1 MEKTLQHKIALDYW
15 VDVATTISPAPLSAT
30 HQLAAPAEQVYA
42 FTLND
47 ASAASLKKICQDKD
61 AGIYTFLL
69 AAFHLL
75 IQRYTHTN
83 TSLIACAAPAVSAAS
98 DATLPLFLTASTH
111 EDLPVKQLLTA
122 MQTTLKGAYSHREY
136 SFERF
141 SEKYTAHQGDITTL
155 FSYAFSYAP
164 FTPECDFPVSSRIRL
179 HIEKTAQSFTCHF
192 YYQASYAGWL
202 IQQLGR
208 HFFQVLDTIT
218 GNPAIPSN
226 AISLLSET
234 EYDHIIRDF
243 NDNVLPA
250 AVNPN
255 VYEQFVQQAN
265 RQPDHAALQYNG
277 VTVSY
282 KALQE
287 KSSYIAAHLFTAGIE
302 KGHIVAILC
311 ERSQYMIMGILGT
324 IQAAA
329 TYLPIDPEA
338 PDERIQYILRDS
350 RATVVLTTRHYY
362 DSRSVLFEN
371 RASSVILLDEA
382 ISIPLPA
389 PSFPAI
395 SKEDTAYVIYTS
407 GSTGQPKGVQ
417 LLHGG
422 LSNTI
427 AGINNCYTTPI
438 NNSDRCLAIAN
449 IAFDASV
456 AEIFLALTGGAT
468 LVILDKEQLFDP
480 VALAAVIIGEG
491 ITMSYVPPVLLQAL
505 YHALLSSGQPI
516 PLQRLFV
523 GVEAIQDTLLYDY
536 TNLIPGI
543 DIGNFYGPS
552 EASITCT
559 GFRYIPEAPKGEPV
573 SIGKPLVNARIYIL
587 DESLQVVPIGVPGAL
602 YIAGAGVGAGYLHND
617 VLTATRFV
625 SDPFHPGEQMYQSGD
640 LAKWDVEGN
649 LHFIGRSDD
658 QVKIRGYRIEIGEVE
673 SALRQLPSIK
683 EAVVCTFEDESATKY
698 LCGYYVPATAINT
711 TIIREALAK
720 VLPDYMIPS
729 RFIQLDSIPM
739 TSNGKT
745 DRRRLPVPTAVVR
758 ELTAADLPANAIEE
772 QLVHLWQNLLGTPML
787 SVHDNF
793 FELGGHSLK
802 AAKLVTLLLRDF
814 QVEIPLRQIF
824 ALRTIRRL
832 AAYIATADKTVTTD
846 IPVAPVADY
855 YPASYAQRRLYLGYL
870 LNKDIANY
878 NIPISYTIK
887 GALDIKRLE
896 KAFRQLISRHAA
908 LRTGFKAID
917 GMVVQEIQETV
928 TFELPVRRDS
938 DNNVAAILR
947 TFVQPFD
954 LSRPPLLRAGIVEHA
969 ADSYTL
975 LFDMH
980 HIVSDGTSIDI
991 LLKELSQLYNG
1002 AALAP
1007 LKIQYKDY
1015 SVWLTHYRQG
1025 SLFEQQKQYWLT
1037 TFADQ
1042 TDTAAFPLDYPRPD
1056 QNTFEGEHLYFPI
1069 SKEIT
1074 AGLKKAG
1081 QQADSTLFLL
1091 TLAAYKVLLY
1101 KYSSQPDV
1109 VVGTLVAG
1117 RTHPDVNG
1125 LIGMFVN
1132 TLPLKTQIASEQP
1145 FTALLEQLKEC
1156 FFKGLDNQLYP
1167 LEELVEALNLD
1178 RIPGKHPIFDT
1189 LFAYQNLELE
1199 DLQLQGLQLQPTDV
1213 DSNAVKYDLSIE
1225 VREVGDAMEVLF
1237 SYSKDLFK
1245 SATIRR
1251 MAGHYINILRTVAAR
1266 PATEIR
1272 NISLMDDAER
1282 ELVFSTFN
1290 DTYKEYKKGTIHQQ
1304 FEEQVLRTPDAIAVE
1319 CNGVQL
1325 TYRMVNE
1332 QADRIARHLVS
1343 LNIQKGQVVGVLAER
1358 NELLVVTL
1366 IGIFKSG
1373 AVYLPIDPE
1382 YPLERIGFL
1391 LEDTACTYVLSTG
1404 EVPAAV
1410 QELLDKHQA
1419 NVVPVTSIG
1428 AAGEVVLPTICP
1440 DDWAYVIYTSG
1451 STGRPKGVQ
1460 IEHSGFVN
1468 FIYCQIDIKEFTAT
1482 DRSLMFASP
1491 GFDIHLAEIFIALVT
1506 GGVVVPAA
1514 RATIIDTAAFGA
1526 FIREY
1531 RLNVATMPPSYLS
1544 VIDPAL
1550 IAPINKLMTAG
1561 EAINPITA
1569 DIYRKGRLFIN
1580 AYGPTESSVYTTYF
1594 NMSAAGDLGNSVSVG
1609 RPMHNTHIYILDRDN
1624 QLCPVGVSGEI
1635 CIGGVGLGRGYL
1647 NREELTAEKFTHIAE
1662 LGGIRVYR
1670 TGDIGSWRADGNIS
1684 FAGRKDDQLKINGYR
1699 IEPGEIEAVLLHHE
1713 DIREVVV
1720 VPYEAKQGHKSLA
1733 VYFSSAKS
1741 ISIPALKAYL
1751 GGQLP
1756 SYMVPSYFV
1765 QLDALPLTPNG
1776 KINKKILPAPSATDL
1791 TTAITA
1797 PDNEMEA
1804 RLLEVWK
1811 AILETDGIGTTDNF
1825 FDAGGHSLKAMLL
1838 VSRIQK
1844 ALHVEITLKDIFTHT
1859 TVKSLATHLSGVSGR
1874 HFAPIVP
1881 VGRQPH
1887 YPLSSAQKRMYV
1899 MSHFKGA
1906 GTSYNMYTAFWID
1919 GPLDVKR
1926 LEQAFQSLVDR
1937 HESLRT
1943 SFTIAADEPVQIVHD
1958 HVQFQLSYQVGEEA
1972 QAATYIQQFVQKFDL
1987 AVAPLVRA
1995 AAITVSAEKH
2005 LILFDI
2011 HHIIADGLS
2020 MEIFMRE
2027 LWEAYDGQQHP
2038 SLTIQYKDFAAW
2050 QQAFF
2055 QSPAIQVQRAFWRQ
2069 QFDGTLPQL
2078 ELPLDAPRPLVQTFN
2093 GRNHFFSLTPALA
2106 ARVFDFI
2113 QQQEVTLNMF
2123 LLAAYNILLS
2133 KYASQED
2140 IIVGTPVAGRT
2151 HADLEP
2157 IIGMFVNTLALRNYP
2172 SANKTF
2178 TSFLKE
2184 VKSNALAAYEHQ
2196 EYPFEELIESL
2207 HLKRDTSRNPLFDT
2221 MFLFVRPQEQE
2232 QEHTLR
2238 FSSYPL
2244 EIDVAK
2250 FDLAFEAIQE
2260 PDGIQF
2266 LVNYNTNLFTTATI
2280 HRLGH
2285 HFTHII
2291 EQVLHTPARLLGD
2304 ILLTDAA
2311 EQQSLYAFAGTT
2323 VVRDAGMT
2331 IPQTWQQRV
2340 RQQPAAIALIS
2351 NGVQLTFAELDEQAE
2366 ERAAYLQVKYGIKP
2380 GDKVAVMLQ
2389 RSAALPVT
2397 LLAILKAG
2405 AVYVPVDP
2413 SFPVQRIAYV
2423 LENSGCSL
2431 IVSDKTV
2438 EHTLPIYNILAA
2450 QDTDMPRFVSP
2461 AITPDALAYVTYTS
2475 GSTGTPKGVM
2485 IQHSNVVS
2493 FTRNLTEVF
2502 GMHAGDRILG
2512 LTNITFDIAV
2522 LEIICSL
2529 LTGISVVLAND
2540 SEVNDFEQAERLIY
2554 QYEINVLQFTP
2565 SRLSLLFNSIGTEC
2579 MSRIKTLLVGG
2590 EALPGELFGT
2600 LRSFRS
2606 TRIFNV
2612 YGPTETCI
2620 WSTAEELK
2628 DDRIVIGRPLL
2639 NEQVFILGPQD
2650 QLQPINV
2657 IGEICISGD
2666 GVGAGYFNNEALT
2679 TERFFRTTSLSTGP
2693 IYRTGDLGRWLPDG
2707 RIEYIGRI
2715 DNQVKLR
2722 GYRIELG
2729 EIENALLKFRQ
2740 IKIAAAVLT
2749 EINRDQQIVVFYEAD
2764 TTYHTSE
2771 LRAFLA
2777 NYLPAYMLPVSYV
2790 HMAAL
2795 PLTSSGKIDRKALA
2809 ASGSQQVTITHVYE
2823 APVGDIQK
2831 KLVAIW
2837 QEILGLERVGV
2848 SDNFFEI
2855 GGNSI
2860 KLIQVL
2866 NRIRKELDI
2875 DLPLATAFK
2884 FATIRD
2890 LAEHMRNA
2898 EELGKIYEELP
2909 YSIVNPGKSQVIFC
2923 FPPYIGYSFVY
2934 AALTDYFPDHTLCCF
2949 HFQESAAGLAP
2960 YLQVIDEL
2968 QGNRPVIL
2976 MGYSVGGNFAFEI
2989 AQELASRGQ
2998 AVSDIIMIDT
3008 YRRSKP
3014 DAKSD
3019 EELASVTALH
3029 LQNLD
3034 AEMYGMDPEYFA
3046 NVREKTAKKIT
3057 AYSKHMNDKAD
3068 QGQVDANIHLVT
3080 SPEEMDTPIRNRQQW
3095 RESTRGSFN
3104 VYRGQGEHPLMLNLS
3119 YLPENAIILKEIVEK
3134 IDSEVLA

>member
-15 VDVATTISPAPLSAT
+15 VDITTAISPSPLSAT
-30 HQLAAPAEQVYA
+30 RQVAAPTENVYSLKLNSESA
-42 FTLND
+42 TL
-47 ASAASLKKICQDKD
+47 LKKICQDKD

-69 AAFHLL
+69 AAFHIL

-83 TSLIACAAPAVSAAS
+83 DSLIACTAPVLSTHS
-98 DATLPLFLTASTH
+98 DPATPLFLTATTNETLS
-111 EDLPVKQLLTA
+111 VKQLLTD
-122 MQTTLKGAYSHREY
+122 MQATLKVAYQHKDY
-136 SFERF
+136 SSERF
-141 SEKYTAHQGDITTL
+141 IEKYTAHQGDINAL
-155 FSYAFSYAP
+155 FSYAFSYSP
-164 FTPECDFPVSSRIRL
+164 FTPESDFQINTGIRL
-179 HIEKTAQSFTCHF
+179 HIEKTTQTFICHF
-192 YYQASYAGWL
+192 NYQGQYADWL
-202 IQQLGR
+202 IQQLGQ
-208 HFFQVLDTIT
+208 HFAYILDTIT
-218 GNPAIPSN
+218 GNPSIQMG
-226 AISLLSET
+226 AISLLSEAERT
-234 EYDHIIRDF
+234 HIIRDF
-243 NDNVLPA
+243 NDS
-250 AVNPN
+250 AVQPEKATQNML
-255 VYEQFVQQAN
+255 EQFTHQAN
-265 RQPDHAALQYNG
+265 MHPEHAALQYNG
-277 VTVSY
+277 ETVSY
-282 KALQE
+282 KTLQE
-287 KSSYIAAHLFTAGIE
+287 HSTAIAGRLLTAGIK
-302 KGHIVAILC
+302 KGDITAILC
-311 ERSQYMIMGILGT
+311 ERSPYMVMGILGT
-324 IQAAA
+324 MQTGAA
-329 TYLPIDPEA
+329 YLPIDPES
-338 PDERIQYILRDS
+338 PHERIEYILQDS
-350 RATVVLTTRHYY
+350 QTVAILTTRRYY
-362 DSRSVLFEN
+362 DSSTTLFS
-371 RASSVILLDEA
+371 AWKGIVIFLDEA
-382 ISIPLPA
+382 TDDASSTHTFPSINN
-389 PSFPAI
+389 SDI
-395 SKEDTAYVIYTS
+395 AYIIYTS

-427 AGINNCYTTPI
+427 AGINKRFNTAV
-438 NNSDRCLAIAN
+438 NNGDRCLAIAN

-456 AEIFLALTGGAT
+456 AEIFLALTSGAT
-468 LVILDKEQLFDP
+468 LVILDKEQLFNP
-480 VALAAVIIGEG
+480 AALAKIIIREK
-491 ITMSYVPPVLLQAL
+491 ITMAYVPPVLLQEL
-505 YHALLSSGQPI
+505 YQQLLAIKQPI
-516 PLQRLFV
+516 SLQRLFV

-536 TNLIPGI
+536 STLIPGI
-543 DIGNFYGPS
+543 DISNFYGPS

-559 GFRYIPEAPKGEPV
+559 GFRYIPETPKGEPV
-573 SIGKPLVNARIYIL
+573 SIGKPLVNCRIYIL
-587 DESLQVVPIGVPGAL
+587 DNAFQVVPIGVPGEL
-602 YIAGAGVGAGYLHND
+602 YIAGAGVGAGYLHNAA
-617 VLTATRFV
+617 LTATRFI
-625 SDPFHPGEQMYQSGD
+625 SDPFHPGQQMYRSGD
-640 LAKWDVEGN
+640 LAKWDINGN
-649 LHFIGRSDD
+649 LHFIGRSDE
-658 QVKIRGYRIEIGEVE
+658 QVKIRGYRVEIGEIE
-673 SALRQLPSIK
+673 SVLRQIPGIK
-683 EAVVCTFEDESATKY
+683 EAVVCAFEDEAATKY
-698 LCGYYVPATAINT
+698 LCGYYVPVSPIEVT
-711 TIIREALAK
+711 TIREGLSK

-729 RFIQLDSIPM
+729 RFIQLDSIPV

-745 DRRRLPVPTAVVR
+745 DRRRLPIPSAVVR
-758 ELTAADLPANAIEE
+758 ELTAEDLPANATEE
-772 QLVHLWQNLLGTPML
+772 QLVLLWQNLLAMPKVG
-787 SVHDNF
+787 VRDNF

-814 QVEIPLRQIF
+814 QVEIPLRKIF
-824 ALRTIRRL
+824 SLRTIREL
-832 AAYIATADKTVTTD
+832 ADYIAVTDKTAATD
-846 IPVAPVADY
+846 IPVAPNADY

-870 LNKDIANY
+870 LNKHIANY
-878 NIPISYTIK
+878 NIPIAYTIK
-887 GALDIKRLE
+887 GNLDTAQLE
-896 KAFRQLISRHAA
+896 KAFRQLIFRHSS
-908 LRTGFKAID
+908 LRTSFKAID
-917 GMVVQEIQETV
+917 GIVVQEIHEEV
-928 TFELPVRRDS
+928 VFELPVLS
-938 DNNVAAILR
+938 GNDNDVSSLLK

-954 LSRPPLLRAGIVEHA
+954 LNRPPLIRATLVEHT
-969 ADSYTL
+969 ADSHTL

-991 LLKELSQLYNG
+991 LMKELSQLYNG
-1002 AALAP
+1002 DALP
-1007 LKIQYKDY
+1007 SLKIQYKDY
-1015 SVWLTHYRQG
+1015 AAWLTHYRQG
-1025 SLFEQQKQYWLT
+1025 SLFEQQKQYWLE

-1056 QNTFEGEHLYFPI
+1056 QNSFEGEHLYFPI

-1132 TLPLKTQIASEQP
+1132 TLPLKTKIASEQP
-1145 FTALLEQLKEC
+1145 FTAFLEQLKEC

-1167 LEELVEALNLD
+1167 LEELVEALKLD

-1199 DLQLQGLQLQPTDV
+1199 DLQLQGLELQPIDV
-1213 DSNAVKYDLSIE
+1213 DSNEVKYDLSIE
-1225 VREVGDAMEVLF
+1225 IREAGDTLEVLF

-1245 SATIRR
+1245 PSTIKR
-1251 MAGHYINILRTVAAR
+1251 MAGHYINILRSIASH

-1272 NISLMDDAER
+1272 NISLMDEAER

-1304 FEEQVLRTPDAIAVE
+1304 FEDQVLRTPDAIAVE

-1325 TYRMVNE
+1325 TYSMVNE
-1332 QADRIARHLVS
+1332 QANKVAAYLVN
-1343 LNIQKGQVVGVLAER
+1343 LGIQKGQVVGVLAER

-1404 EVPAAV
+1404 KVPVAV

-1419 NVVPVTSIG
+1419 SVVAVTSIEPVEE
-1428 AAGEVVLPTICP
+1428 ATLPAIYP

-1468 FIYCQIDIKEFTAT
+1468 FIYCQIDIKEFTAA

-1491 GFDIHLAEIFIALVT
+1491 GFDIHLAEIFIALIT

-1514 RATIIDTAAFGA
+1514 RATIIDTAAFGE

-1609 RPMHNTHIYILDRDN
+1609 RPMHNTQIYILDRDN

-1670 TGDIGSWRADGNIS
+1670 TGDIGSWRPDSNIA

-1741 ISIPALKAYL
+1741 IGIPALKAYL

-1776 KINKKILPAPSATDL
+1776 KINKKILPAPGAADL
-1791 TTAITA
+1791 TTPITA

-1804 RLLEVWK
+1804 KLLEVWK
-1811 AILETDGIGTTDNF
+1811 AVLETDGIGTTDNF

-1844 ALHVEITLKDIFTHT
+1844 ALHVEITLKDVFNHT
-1859 TVKSLATHLSGVSGR
+1859 TVKALATHLGGVSGR
-1874 HFAPIVP
+1874 RFAPIVP
-1881 VGRQPH
+1881 VGRQAH

-1906 GTSYNMYTAFWID
+1906 GTSYNMYTAFWIE
-1919 GPLDVKR
+1919 GALDIQR
-1926 LEQAFQSLVDR
+1926 LEQAFQSLIDR

-1943 SFTIAADEPVQIVHD
+1943 SFTIAEDEPVQIVHD
-1958 HVQFQLSYQVGEEA
+1958 HIQFQLSYQTGEA
-1972 QAATYIQQFVQKFDL
+1972 SQGAAYIQRFVRKFDL
-1987 AVAPLVRA
+1987 TVAPLIRA
-1995 AAITVSAEKH
+1995 EAIAVSAEKH

-2011 HHIIADGLS
+2011 HHIIADGMS

-2027 LWEAYDGQQHP
+2027 LWEAYEGKQFP
-2038 SLTIQYKDFAAW
+2038 ALTIQYKDFAAW

-2055 QSPAIQVQRAFWRQ
+2055 QSPAIETQRTFWRQ
-2069 QFDGTLPQL
+2069 QFEGTLPQL

-2093 GRNHFFSLTPALA
+2093 GRNHYFSLAPDMV

-2140 IIVGTPVAGRT
+2140 VIVGTPVAGRT

-2157 IIGMFVNTLALRNYP
+2157 VIGMFVNTLALRNYP
-2172 SANKTF
+2172 NAGKTF
-2178 TSFLKE
+2178 SSFLNE

-2221 MFLFVRPQEQE
+2221 MFLFVRPKEQE

-2260 PDGIQF
+2260 PDGIDF
-2266 LVNYNTNLFTTATI
+2266 LVNYNTNLFTADTI
-2280 HRLGH
+2280 NRLGR

-2291 EQVLHTPARLLGD
+2291 EQILQAPAMLLGD

-2311 EQQSLYAFAGTT
+2311 EQQSLYAFAGTVAVSEPFT
-2323 VVRDAGMT
+2323 S
-2331 IPQTWQQRV
+2331 IPQAWQQRIQ
-2340 RQQPAAIALIS
+2340 QQPTATALIC
-2351 NGVQLTFAELDEQAE
+2351 NDVRFTFAELDQQSG
-2366 ERAAYLQVKYGIKP
+2366 ERAAYMQEKYGVKP

-2389 RSAALPVT
+2389 RSAALPIT

-2405 AVYVPVDP
+2405 GVYVPIDP
-2413 SFPVQRIAYV
+2413 SFPIQRIAYI

-2438 EHTLPIYNILAA
+2438 EHTLPVYNILAD
-2450 QDTDMPRFVSP
+2450 QGTDVAAFVAP
-2461 AITPDALAYVTYTS
+2461 VITPETLAYVTYTS

-2485 IQHSNVVS
+2485 IQHRNVVS
-2493 FTRNLTEVF
+2493 FTRNLTDIF
-2502 GMHAGDRILG
+2502 GIHAGDRILA

-2529 LTGISVVLAND
+2529 LAGVSVILAND
-2540 SEVNDFEQAERLIY
+2540 IEVNDFERAERLIR

-2565 SRLSLLFNSIGTEC
+2565 SRLSLLYNSIGTAF
-2579 MSRIKTLLVGG
+2579 MSGIKTLLVGG

-2600 LRSFRS
+2600 LRSFLS

-2628 DDRIVIGRPLL
+2628 DDRIVIGHPLL

-2650 QLQPINV
+2650 QLQPVNV

-2666 GVGAGYFNNEALT
+2666 GVGAGYFNNEELT
-2679 TERFFRTTSLSTGP
+2679 AERFFSAPSLSAGR
-2693 IYRTGDLGRWLPDG
+2693 IYRTGDLGRWLSDG

-2729 EIENALLKFRQ
+2729 EIENALIKFRQ
-2740 IKIAAAVLT
+2740 IKIAAAILT
-2749 EINRDQQIVVFYEAD
+2749 EINREQQIVVFYESDAH
-2764 TTYHTSE
+2764 YHNAE

-2790 HMAAL
+2790 HMTAL
-2795 PLTSSGKIDRKALA
+2795 PLTSSGKIDRKVLA
-2809 ASGSQQVTITHVYE
+2809 ASGSQQIKITHVYE

-2884 FATIRD
+2884 FATVRD

-2898 EELGKIYEELP
+2898 QELGKIYEELP
-2909 YSIVNPGKSQVIFC
+2909 YSIVNPGKQQVIFC

-2949 HFQESAAGLAP
+2949 HFQESVSGVAP

-2968 QGNRPVIL
+2968 QGNRPIML
-2976 MGYSVGGNFAFEI
+2976 MGYSVGGNFAFEV
-2989 AQELASRGQ
+2989 AQELASKGQ
-2998 AVSDIIMIDT
+2998 IVSDIIMIDT

-3046 NVREKTAKKIT
+3046 SVRAKTAQKIT
-3057 AYSKHMNDKAD
+3057 AYSKYMNDKAD
-3068 QGQVDANIHLVT
+3068 AGQVDANIHLVT
-3080 SPEEMDTPIRNRQQW
+3080 SPEEFDTPIRNRQWQD
-3095 RESTRGSFN
+3095 STRGNFKL
-3104 VYRGQGEHPLMLNLS
+3104 YHGKGEHPLMLNLS
-3119 YLPENAIILKEIVEK
+3119 YLPENAIILKEIVEQ